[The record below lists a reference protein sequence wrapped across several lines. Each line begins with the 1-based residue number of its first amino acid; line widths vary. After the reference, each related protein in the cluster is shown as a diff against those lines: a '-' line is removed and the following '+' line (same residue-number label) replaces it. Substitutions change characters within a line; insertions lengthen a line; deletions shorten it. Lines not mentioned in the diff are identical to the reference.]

1 MSFLDY
7 KELALKA
14 IDNLYNLGDLSDVF
28 IEISSG
34 ESIKIEDDKLEYSA
48 FGMKKGMGLRV
59 VKGEGN
65 YYFHGLPD
73 VKFLEEGIKALREAL
88 REERPG
94 RFVSRSLLTGGSS
107 CLKREPLQ
115 GMVELLWKL
124 NEFFRKNELVRQVVL
139 SYRRSHQDVWVGNDE
154 GGLVNDKRIYTF
166 LTMGVVVEKDG
177 RLETGYEVIGGTK
190 GDEVLEE
197 RDPFEVAEKVLKR
210 ALLTLSADP
219 APAGM
224 MDVVIAGEAG
234 GTMIHEACG
243 HGLEADIVRK
253 ESSVY
258 AEKIGQ
264 EVASPLVTLVD
275 DGTIPGLGGSISFD
289 DEGVPAQRTVLI
301 EKGVLKGYLTD
312 RLSSKL
318 MGLPLTGNGRRE
330 GFKDFPIPRMTNTF
344 LEPGEH
350 SFDEILS
357 SVERGLLVLKMGGG
371 EVNPTDGNFVFKV
384 TEGYLI
390 EKGKIGKPVRG
401 ALLIGNGPQ
410 VLRNIKM
417 LGRDLN
423 FDVGL
428 CGKDGQSVP
437 VGDGQPTMLV
447 GGLVIG
453 GEG

>member
-1 MSFLDY
+1 MSYTDLI
-7 KELALKA
+7 LKA
-14 IDNLYNLGDLSDVF
+14 LDGIYNLGDLSDVF
-28 IEISSG
+28 LEISSG
-34 ESIKIEDDKLEYSA
+34 EAIKIEDNKLELATY
-48 FGMKKGMGLRV
+48 GVKMGMGLRV

-65 YYFHGLPD
+65 YYFHGLPEPSF
-73 VKFLEEGIKALREAL
+73 VEEGIRAIREALKDEKPGKFRSKKALRGEM
-88 REERPG
+88 
-94 RFVSRSLLTGGSS
+94 V
-107 CLKREPLQ
+107 CLKRSSIEE
-115 GMVELLWKL
+115 MADLLWKL
-124 NEFFRKNELVRQVVL
+124 NEFFRKSELVRQVTL
-139 SYRRSHQDVWVGNDE
+139 SYRRSRQEVWVGNDD
-154 GGLVNDKRIYTF
+154 GDLVSDLRVYTF

-190 GDEVLEE
+190 GDEILSE
-197 RDPFEVAEKVLKR
+197 RDPSSVAERVLKR
-210 ALLTLSADP
+210 ALLSLSAEP
-219 APAGM
+219 SPAGI

-258 AEKIGQ
+258 ADKVGQ

-275 DGTIPGLGGSISFD
+275 DGSLKGLGGSINFD
-289 DEGVPAQRTVLI
+289 DEGVPSKRTVLI
-301 EKGVLKGYLTD
+301 ENGILRGYLTD
-312 RLSSKL
+312 RLSSKV

-330 GFKDFPIPRMTNTF
+330 GFEDFPIPRMTNTF

-350 SFDEILS
+350 SFEEIIS

-384 TEGYLI
+384 NEGYII

-401 ALLIGNGPQ
+401 AILVGNGPE
-410 VLRNIKM
+410 VLKNIKM
-417 LGRDLN
+417 LGKDLT
-423 FDVGL
+423 FDIGL

-447 GGLVIG
+447 GGLVVG

>member
-1 MSFLDY
+1 MSYNDLI
-7 KELALKA
+7 LKA
-14 IDNLYNLGDLSDVF
+14 LDGIYSLGDLSDVF
-28 IEISSG
+28 LEISSG
-34 ESIKIEDDKLEYSA
+34 EAIRIEDNKLELATY
-48 FGMKKGMGLRV
+48 GIKMGMGLRV

-65 YYFHGLPD
+65 YYFHGLPEPSF
-73 VKFLEEGIKALREAL
+73 VEEGIRAIREAL
-88 REERPG
+88 KDERPG
-94 RFVSRSLLTGGSS
+94 KFVSKKALKGEMT
-107 CLKREPLQ
+107 CLKRSSIEE
-115 GMVELLWKL
+115 MADLLWKL
-124 NEFFRKNELVRQVVL
+124 NEFFRKSELVKQVAL
-139 SYRRSHQDVWVGNDE
+139 SYRRSRQEVWIGNDD
-154 GGLVNDKRIYTF
+154 GDLVNDLRVYTF

-190 GDEVLEE
+190 GDEILNE
-197 RDPFEVAEKVLKR
+197 RDPFSVAERTLKR
-210 ALLTLSADP
+210 ALLSLSAEP
-219 APAGM
+219 SPAGI

-258 AEKIGQ
+258 ADRIGQ

-275 DGTIPGLGGSISFD
+275 DGSLQGLGGSINFD
-289 DEGVPAQRTVLI
+289 DEGIPAKRTVLI
-301 EKGVLKGYLTD
+301 ERGILKGYLTD
-312 RLSSKL
+312 RLSSKV

-330 GFKDFPIPRMTNTF
+330 GFEDFPIPRMTNTF

-350 SFDEILS
+350 SFEEIIS

-384 TEGYLI
+384 NEGYLI
-390 EKGKIGKPVRG
+390 ENGKIGKPVRG
-401 ALLIGNGPQ
+401 AILVGNGPE
-410 VLRNIKM
+410 VLKNIKM
-417 LGRDLN
+417 LGRDLT
-423 FDVGL
+423 FDIGL

-447 GGLVIG
+447 GGLVVG